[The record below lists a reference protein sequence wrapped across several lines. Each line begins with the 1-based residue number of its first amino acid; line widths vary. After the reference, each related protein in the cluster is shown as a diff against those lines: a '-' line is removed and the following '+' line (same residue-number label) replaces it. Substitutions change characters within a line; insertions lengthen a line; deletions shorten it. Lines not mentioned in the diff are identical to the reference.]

1 MYPRNDVNPE
11 AESVMHHRMVMDRM
25 NDSHLPEFMKNDVS
39 TGTTIVA
46 IQFEG
51 GVVMGTDSRTSS
63 GSFVV
68 SRATDKLER
77 ITDRIY
83 ACRSGSAADTQA
95 IAEMARY
102 NLNFLEMENNE
113 RPSVKTAVN
122 VFRDMLY
129 GYRDQLLASMI
140 VAGWDKQR
148 GGQVYALPLGGMV
161 QRNPF
166 VLGGS
171 GSSFCYGYADRNYKP
186 NMTKDECLTFASDVL
201 TLAMNRDGSSG
212 GLMNFAVIT
221 ESGVE
226 RFRLK
231 GKEMPAYYQA

>member
-1 MYPRNDVNPE
+1 MDTRKDVNPE

-25 NDSHLPEFMKNDVS
+25 NDKCLPDFMNEKLS

-46 IQFEG
+46 LEFNG
-51 GVVMGTDSRTSS
+51 GVVLGSDSRTSM
-63 GSFVV
+63 GNFIA

-95 IAEMARY
+95 IAEIARY
-102 NLNFLEMENNE
+102 QLNFIEMETNE

-122 VFRDMLY
+122 VFRDMCY
-129 GYRDQLLASMI
+129 GYRNQVLASMI
-140 VAGWDKQR
+140 VAGWDKQN
-148 GGQVYALPLGGMV
+148 GGQVYALPLGGMLH
-161 QRNPF
+161 RNPF
-166 VLGGS
+166 ILGGS

-186 NMTKDECLTFASDVL
+186 NMTKDECLAFAKDVL

-231 GKEMPAYYQA
+231 GKDMPAYHQG